1 MRNVSN
7 GGSFMTFGDNL
18 KRIRKKMKLTQ
29 QEMGD
34 RMNISRTY
42 LCDLENRNKSISITT
57 LLDIAKRLNIS
68 VNELTNDNI
77 DMDKEVYNKKEI
89 SK

>member
-1 MRNVSN
+1 
-7 GGSFMTFGDNL
+7 
-18 KRIRKKMKLTQ
+18 
-29 QEMGD
+29 
-34 RMNISRTY
+34 MNISRTY

-68 VNELTNDNI
+68 VNELINDNI

>member
-1 MRNVSN
+1 
-7 GGSFMTFGDNL
+7 MTFGDNL
-18 KRIRKKMKLTQ
+18 KKIRKDMRLTQ
-29 QEMGD
+29 QDMAD

-68 VNELTNDNI
+68 VNELINDNI
-77 DMDKEVYNKKEI
+77 NMDKEVYNKKEI

>member
-1 MRNVSN
+1 
-7 GGSFMTFGDNL
+7 MTFGDNL
-18 KRIRKKMKLTQ
+18 KRIRKDMRLTQ
-29 QEMGD
+29 QDMAD

-68 VNELTNDNI
+68 VNELINDNI
-77 DMDKEVYNKKEI
+77 NMDKEVYNKKEI

>member
-1 MRNVSN
+1 
-7 GGSFMTFGDNL
+7 MTFGDNL
-18 KRIRKKMKLTQ
+18 KRIRKDMRLTQ
-29 QEMGD
+29 QDMAD

-57 LLDIAKRLNIS
+57 LLDIAKLLNIS
-68 VNELTNDNI
+68 VNELINDNI
-77 DMDKEVYNKKEI
+77 NMDKEVYNKKEI

>member
-1 MRNVSN
+1 
-7 GGSFMTFGDNL
+7 MTFGDNL

>member
-1 MRNVSN
+1 
-7 GGSFMTFGDNL
+7 MTFGDNL
-18 KRIRKKMKLTQ
+18 KRIRKDMRLTQ
-29 QEMGD
+29 QDMAD

-68 VNELTNDNI
+68 VNELINDNI
-77 DMDKEVYNKKEI
+77 NMDKEVYNKEEI

>member
-1 MRNVSN
+1 
-7 GGSFMTFGDNL
+7 MTFGENL
-18 KRIRKKMKLTQ
+18 KAIRKRMKLTQ
-29 QEMGD
+29 QEMAD

-42 LCDLENRNKSISITT
+42 LSDLENRNKSISIIT

-68 VNELTNDNI
+68 VNELINDSI
-77 DMDKEVYNKKEI
+77 DIDKEIYNKKEL

>member
-1 MRNVSN
+1 
-7 GGSFMTFGDNL
+7 MTFGDNL
-18 KRIRKKMKLTQ
+18 KRIRKDMRLTQ
-29 QEMGD
+29 QDMAD

-57 LLDIAKRLNIS
+57 LIDIAKRLNIS
-68 VNELTNDNI
+68 VNELINDNI
-77 DMDKEVYNKKEI
+77 DMNKEVYNKKKI

>member
-1 MRNVSN
+1 MR
-7 GGSFMTFGDNL
+7 
-18 KRIRKKMKLTQ
+18 LTQ
-29 QEMGD
+29 QDMAD

-68 VNELTNDNI
+68 VNELINDNI
-77 DMDKEVYNKKEI
+77 NMDKEVYNKKEI